1 MGTQSRAET
10 PGHSA
15 GRGGREGLRSVETRA
30 LPHATLDSQQKPAAC
45 RRELE
50 SGAL

>member
-15 GRGGREGLRSVETRA
+15 GRGGREGPRSVETRA

-45 RRELE
+45 HRELE